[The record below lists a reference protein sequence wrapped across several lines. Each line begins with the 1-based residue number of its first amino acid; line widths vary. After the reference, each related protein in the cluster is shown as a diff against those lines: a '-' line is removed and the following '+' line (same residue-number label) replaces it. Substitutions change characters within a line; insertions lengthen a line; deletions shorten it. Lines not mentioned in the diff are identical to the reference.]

1 MRGFLSGGLWGLV
14 FGGITAAG
22 ASLVG
27 EQPARND
34 PPAEPQ
40 IAAPDA
46 LNETAATQVAPETQ
60 SNSETATAA
69 TAPAPLVAPETESP
83 DVGSDDLTDLS
94 ETAPAALPQTVDV
107 TGQIAAP
114 AETSSADVTVAGEAP
129 VLPNPQSIVPLV
141 PATEAPID
149 VDTNPAAPLPGEA
162 PEIADAAPVAEDAP
176 TVISDSPT
184 VAVVDDAEI
193 AVPDQPASL
202 EAPDQGD
209 TAAIAGTEAPDDVVP
224 TDDPVAETA
233 RATESVE
240 EEPVVVAIVDDATAS
255 SLPTSTAGV
264 RVNRL
269 TGGAEGET
277 AVTEEEPVAEEEFP
291 EGTPAL
297 VRFAADHADTAGRPE
312 VSVVLMDD
320 GSFDGAVSAV
330 AGVSFPVT
338 VMLNPSVPNAT
349 DRMQA
354 YRAAGIEVGI
364 LAALP
369 ASATASDV
377 AIFFEAA
384 FSTLPDTVA
393 VLDAGEA
400 GLQADQD
407 VTTQAISALTEDG
420 RGLVTVSR
428 GLNSAL
434 RAAEEQGVP
443 TGIIYR
449 NLDAEGQDARVIR
462 RFLDQAAFRA
472 RQESGVVLLGQIR
485 GETISALIQW
495 GAANRASQVAM
506 VPISQVLLDEE

>member
-1 MRGFLSGGLWGLV
+1 
-14 FGGITAAG
+14 
-22 ASLVG
+22 
-27 EQPARND
+27 
-34 PPAEPQ
+34 
-40 IAAPDA
+40 
-46 LNETAATQVAPETQ
+46 
-60 SNSETATAA
+60 
-69 TAPAPLVAPETESP
+69 
-83 DVGSDDLTDLS
+83 
-94 ETAPAALPQTVDV
+94 
-107 TGQIAAP
+107 
-114 AETSSADVTVAGEAP
+114 
-129 VLPNPQSIVPLV
+129 
-141 PATEAPID
+141 
-149 VDTNPAAPLPGEA
+149 
-162 PEIADAAPVAEDAP
+162 
-176 TVISDSPT
+176 
-184 VAVVDDAEI
+184 
-193 AVPDQPASL
+193 
-202 EAPDQGD
+202 
-209 TAAIAGTEAPDDVVP
+209 
-224 TDDPVAETA
+224 
-233 RATESVE
+233 
-240 EEPVVVAIVDDATAS
+240 
-255 SLPTSTAGV
+255 
-264 RVNRL
+264 
-269 TGGAEGET
+269 
-277 AVTEEEPVAEEEFP
+277 
-291 EGTPAL
+291 
-297 VRFAADHADTAGRPE
+297 
-312 VSVVLMDD
+312 MDD
-320 GSFDGAVSAV
+320 GSSDGAVSAV

-338 VMLNPSVPNAT
+338 VMLNPSVPDAT

-384 FSTLPDTVA
+384 FSTLPETVA